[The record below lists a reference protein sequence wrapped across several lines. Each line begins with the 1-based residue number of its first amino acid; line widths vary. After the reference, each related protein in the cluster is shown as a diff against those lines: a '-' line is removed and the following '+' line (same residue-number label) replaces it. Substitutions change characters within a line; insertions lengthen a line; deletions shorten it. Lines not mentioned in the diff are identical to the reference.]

1 MYGKYYNSRISW
13 EVVYLI
19 INFVLSTSSCT
30 NLLIVTPLIYSFNQ
44 IEIMRN
50 INPTCTMYIST
61 CSILVV
67 EFTFDGEIK
76 AEKTPNQ
83 GKGLMYE

>member
-1 MYGKYYNSRISW
+1 
-13 EVVYLI
+13 
-19 INFVLSTSSCT
+19 
-30 NLLIVTPLIYSFNQ
+30 
-44 IEIMRN
+44 
-50 INPTCTMYIST
+50 MYIST